1 MSRFVFLL
9 NSLLHFLGHTQLST
23 DIANIQQQHDL
34 MGGVVTLYCR
44 DGIIEHIPFGVA
56 DLDRSLPVTDS
67 TIFRIASIS
76 KTITAMAFLSLVD
89 DGLVDL
95 DDDISSILGYTVSN
109 PNYPTVAISPRML
122 LSHTS
127 TLIDGSTYSNFL
139 TATYTTHPIPN
150 ISELLTPGGT
160 YYTTGQFNNIM
171 PGTYF
176 NYSNINYGVIG
187 TLIEKIS
194 GQRFD
199 EYCRNRFFLP
209 MGISGSFNVNH
220 ISNINNIAVLYRKVN
235 GNWLAQADN
244 FQGAQPNF
252 TNLTNYVPGTNGARF
267 APQGGLRCSGNDL
280 TKLMM
285 LLLNKG
291 TYDNNV
297 YLSEQ
302 NIAAMLTNE
311 WTFNGSNGNNYWDL
325 FNSWGLGTHR
335 IINIPNADVVLEGSS
350 AMFGHPGEAYGLV
363 SDAYVDTIRNL
374 GIVFMTN
381 GCGVG
386 YQLAGSTA
394 FYTLEKQVFESIDPY
409 ADLLECNTLS
419 TPIHSAS
426 SLQLYPNPVMDNLH
440 IINLSNT
447 TKAHIFD
454 PQGRLISQF
463 TASPGVPL
471 DLTEINNGLYY
482 LQLESG
488 ERFQFIKQ

>member
-1 MSRFVFLL
+1 MKRIIFSYFILV
-9 NSLLHFLGHTQLST
+9 HFFGQTQLSNDMT
-23 DIANIQQQHDL
+23 NLQQQHDL
-34 MGGVVTLYCR
+34 MGGVVTLYCG
-44 DGIIEHIPFGVA
+44 DGIIEHIPFGIA
-56 DLDRSLPVTDS
+56 DLERSLPVTDS

-76 KTITAMAFLSLVD
+76 KTITAMAFLSLVE
-89 DGLVDL
+89 DGLVGL
-95 DDDISSILGYTVSN
+95 DDDISSILGYPVSN
-109 PNYPTVAISPRML
+109 PNFPAIAISPRML

-127 TLIDGSTYSNFL
+127 TLIDGTTYSSFL
-139 TATYTTHPIPN
+139 SATYTNNPIPN

-187 TLIEKIS
+187 TIIEKVS
-194 GQRFD
+194 GERFD

-209 MGISGSFNVNH
+209 MEISGSFNVNH
-220 ISNINNIAVLYRKVN
+220 IDNINNVAVLYRKIN
-235 GNWLAQADN
+235 GNWVAQADN

-267 APQGGLRCSGNDL
+267 APQGGLRCSGKDL
-280 TKLMM
+280 SKLMM
-285 LLLNKG
+285 LLLNNG
-291 TYDNNV
+291 TYDNTV

-302 NIAAMLTNE
+302 SIAAMLSNE
-311 WTFNGSNGNNYWDL
+311 WTYNGNNGNNYWDL

-335 IINIPNADVVLEGSS
+335 IINIPNADVVLEGST

-363 SDAYVDTIRNL
+363 SDAYVDTTRHL

-394 FYTLEKQVFESIDPY
+394 FYTLEKQVFEAIDPY

-419 TPIHSAS
+419 TPMNSLS
-426 SLQLYPNPVMDNLH
+426 SLQIYPNPVEDKLH
-440 IINLSNT
+440 LVNLSNST
-447 TKAHIFD
+447 NAQIID

-463 TASPGVPL
+463 IASPGVPL
-471 DLTEINNGLYY
+471 NLTDIANGIYY
-482 LQLESG
+482 LHLESG